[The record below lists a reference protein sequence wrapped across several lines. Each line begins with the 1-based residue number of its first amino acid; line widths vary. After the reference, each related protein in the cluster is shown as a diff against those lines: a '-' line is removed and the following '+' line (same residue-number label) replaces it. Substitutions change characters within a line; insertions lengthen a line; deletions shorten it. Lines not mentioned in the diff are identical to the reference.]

1 MSMVRNDRGD
11 AGNDSLESSR
21 TALGDKMVGWLV
33 RMTVLVP
40 LVVAPTV
47 ASAASEG
54 QVTEAGAVT
63 AAPLQ
68 RPRTMLAAQAP
79 ASTPVAEAPV
89 EPPQPA
95 APPGPGQAPRE
106 SAEEIAPPPAPRVAG
121 TAPVTTS
128 SEPGIHRSAAPPA
141 KAKFEHKGFTT
152 DLRIG
157 TLGCVRGLCSGG
169 HNVRPGF
176 RVDGFLGGNIRGWVD
191 FGLAGGWGSMT
202 SSVAPGTNVLSL
214 YGLDPFLLQQALGV
228 LGGQALGIDL
238 TALTVDD
245 AKLRAAQAGPLLR
258 VHFIPRGRFLA
269 YVGSGVQYN
278 LFRARYS
285 TAAGDAKIDFHGLAV
300 PIEAAFGVQVHEHV
314 SVGVQFDYLWTWYAL
329 ANLKQG
335 GQALTV
341 PVRILDEAARMQNS
355 SLRGQLPQFWT
366 FGLMLRARV

>member
-1 MSMVRNDRGD
+1 
-11 AGNDSLESSR
+11 
-21 TALGDKMVGWLV
+21 MVGWLV
-33 RMTVLVP
+33 RMAVLVP
-40 LVVAPTV
+40 LMGGPSVAW
-47 ASAASEG
+47 ASEG
-54 QVTEAGAVT
+54 HADTAAVT
-63 AAPLQ
+63 PAPVQ
-68 RPRTMLAAQAP
+68 RPRAMVAATPAAP
-79 ASTPVAEAPV
+79 TAAATV

-95 APPGPGQAPRE
+95 APPAPSRPV
-106 SAEEIAPPPAPRVAG
+106 AEIASPPPAPRIAASSPAG
-121 TAPVTTS
+121 ASPEASV
-128 SEPGIHRSAAPPA
+128 HRSAAAPA
-141 KAKFEHKGFTT
+141 KPKFEHHGFTT

-157 TLGCVRGLCSGG
+157 TLGCLRGLCNGG

-202 SSVAPGTNVLSL
+202 SSVTPGTNVLSL

-238 TALTVDD
+238 TALTVND
-245 AKLRAAQAGPLLR
+245 AKLRTAQAGPLLR

-269 YVGSGVQYN
+269 YVGSGIQYN